1 MYFYEVTPEVLLALC
16 YYDLAFDGTNS
27 STSTNITASNPSEQ
41 GDLNRLRVPT
51 NAMFAP
57 PGVDLQGMPIP
68 AGQERFQRF
77 DKQRPDRTDI
87 GAEGVIKYTIEV
99 PGFSERPYI
108 F

>member
-1 MYFYEVTPEVLLALC
+1 
-16 YYDLAFDGTNS
+16 
-27 STSTNITASNPSEQ
+27 
-41 GDLNRLRVPT
+41 
-51 NAMFAP
+51 MFSP